1 MNENERT
8 ELHRR
13 IRWRITV
20 AEESLDQ
27 AITALTRANEL
38 AAVDGGMREEFQSDI
53 TLLRG
58 KLDRVAELLA

>member
-1 MNENERT
+1 VNADERT

-27 AITALTRANEL
+27 AITALARASEL
-38 AAVDGGMREEFQSDI
+38 AAIDPAMRDEFTSDVE
-53 TLLRG
+53 LLRG
-58 KLDRVAELLA
+58 KLATIGAMLA